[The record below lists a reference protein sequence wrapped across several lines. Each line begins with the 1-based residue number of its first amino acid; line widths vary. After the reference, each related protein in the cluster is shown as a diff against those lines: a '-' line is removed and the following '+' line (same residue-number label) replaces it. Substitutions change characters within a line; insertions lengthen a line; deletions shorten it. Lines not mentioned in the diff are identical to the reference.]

1 MPGSSRLTL
10 DSYTMDFHIGLKDI
24 IDIILVA
31 ILLYQLFR
39 LLRRSGALNVFF
51 GIMSFVIIWFLVS
64 YVFKMD
70 LLGGI
75 LDRVVSVGAFA
86 LIVLFQEEI
95 KRFFMKLGSRRE
107 LILASFFRRFFGNS
121 DNESE
126 KTDYNIVQIVLACRS
141 LSKRQMGGLIVI
153 GRNNSLES
161 HINTGE
167 KIDASINSRLIESIF
182 FKNSPLHDGAMI
194 IANNRIQAAGCIIP
208 VSKNQEIPRRLGL
221 RHRSALG
228 VTEHTDAIAIIV
240 SEETGRISY
249 AINGELTIHVKSE
262 ELEAFL
268 SKNMNSGV

>member
-1 MPGSSRLTL
+1 MGIG
-10 DSYTMDFHIGLKDI
+10 FHIGIKDI
-24 IDIILVA
+24 IDIVLVA

-51 GIMSFVIIWFLVS
+51 GIMSFVIVWFLVS

-75 LDRVVSVGAFA
+75 LNRVVSVGAFA
-86 LIVLFQEEI
+86 LIVLFQDEI
-95 KRFFMKLGSRRE
+95 KRFFSRLGSRRE
-107 LILASFFRRFFGNS
+107 LFVASVFRRFFSNGNQ
-121 DNESE
+121 ESE

-153 GRNNSLES
+153 GRNNNLDA
-161 HINTGE
+161 HISTGE
-167 KIDASINSRLIESIF
+167 KIDATINSRLIESIF

-221 RHRSALG
+221 RHRAALG
-228 VTEHTDAIAIIV
+228 ITEHSDAIAVIV

-249 AINGELTIHVKSE
+249 AFGGELMVNVKAE

-268 SKNMNSGV
+268 SGKMSDQ